1 MIDKRLR
8 NIHPKDLFFVL
19 LYGLVLPYVFGIV
32 AGFVDYYLS
41 GMMPISI
48 GAMLFWVIAL
58 YVGDAVRKQYEEP
71 HLLYAIIT
79 GIGLVLSAVVIY
91 TVPYVLTLAIMTET
105 SRLLV
110 FHPAFYLTY
119 AAVLFNPVTW
129 ITAFSFSLL
138 LWLVSIGIGTYL
150 GVRKTTQRIF

>member
-1 MIDKRLR
+1 MIDHRLR

-41 GMMPISI
+41 GMIPISI
-48 GAMLFWVIAL
+48 GAMLYWVIAL
-58 YVGDAVRKQYEEP
+58 YVGDAVRKQYEDP
-71 HLLYAIIT
+71 HLLYAILT

-91 TVPYVLTLAIMTET
+91 TVLTLAIMTEQ

-110 FHPAFYLTY
+110 FHPAYYLMY
-119 AAVLFNPVTW
+119 ATVLFNPVTW
-129 ITAFSFSLL
+129 VTAFSFSLL